1 MKKGAF
7 NAMKHF
13 YIIVNPRRDQQLR
26 LTKEIYHFILE
37 NGGTCGYQE
46 NREEEG
52 MPFDESRIPEDTE
65 CILVVGGDGTL
76 LRAARNMAER
86 NIPLIGINTGHVG
99 YLCELEENT
108 AIRGIRQLLE
118 GEDYVVEPRML
129 LAGSYVSETGTTK
142 ERIALND
149 IVIHRCGTLQVV
161 DLVISVNGEYLNTY
175 SADGIIIATPTGSTA
190 YSMSAGGP
198 IVDPKADLLVVTP
211 ISPHTLNAKSIVLS
225 AEDEITIEVRA
236 RNQAQEEKVEFS
248 FDGAPIGMLKAGEQ
262 IVVKKAQAHTRILK
276 LSRLSFL
283 ERLRKKLQG
292 YSL

>member
-1 MKKGAF
+1 
-7 NAMKHF
+7 MKHF

-26 LTKEIYHFILE
+26 LTKELHAFILE
-37 NGGTCGYQE
+37 QGGTCDYQV
-46 NREEEG
+46 NREDEG
-52 MPFDESRIPEDTE
+52 TVFDISRIPDDTE

-76 LRAARNMAER
+76 LRAARNMASY

-99 YLCELEENT
+99 YLCELEEDKAMD
-108 AIRGIRQLLE
+108 AIRRLLS
-118 GEDYVVEPRML
+118 GEDYLVEKRML
-129 LAGSYVSETGTTK
+129 LSGSFVREDGTVE

-149 IVIHRCGTLQVV
+149 IVIHRCGALQVMDIV
-161 DLVISVNGEYLNTY
+161 VSVNGEYLNTY

-198 IVDPKADLLVVTP
+198 IVDPKARLLVITP

-225 AEDEITIEVRA
+225 AEDEITIEVLA
-236 RNQAQEEKVEFS
+236 RNQGQEEKAEVS
-248 FDGAPIGMLKAGEQ
+248 FDGAPVGALRAGQQ
-262 IVVKKAQAHTRILK
+262 IVVKKSQAYTRILK

-283 ERLRKKLQG
+283 EKLREKLQG

>member
-1 MKKGAF
+1 
-7 NAMKHF
+7 MKHF
-13 YIIVNPRRDQQLR
+13 YIIVNPRRDQQLK

-37 NGGTCGYQE
+37 HGGTCGYQE

-52 MPFDESRIPEDTE
+52 MLFDGDRIPGETE

-76 LRAARNMAER
+76 LRAARNMAGR
-86 NIPLIGINTGHVG
+86 NVPLIGINTGHVG
-99 YLCELEENT
+99 YLCELEEDM
-108 AIRGIRQLLE
+108 AIQGIRQLLE
-118 GEDYVVEPRML
+118 GEEYVVEQRML
-129 LAGSYVSETGTTK
+129 LEGVCVRKDETGTA
-142 ERIALND
+142 RIALND
-149 IVIHRCGTLQVV
+149 IVIHRCGILQVM
-161 DLVISVNGEYLNTY
+161 DIVISVNGEYLNTY

-198 IVDPKADLLVVTP
+198 IVDPKAELLVVTP

-236 RNQAQEEKVEFS
+236 RNQGQDENVEVS
-248 FDGAPIGMLKAGEQ
+248 FDGAPIGTLRAGEQ
-262 IVVKKAQAHTRILK
+262 IVVRKSQAHTRILK

>member
-1 MKKGAF
+1 
-7 NAMKHF
+7 MKHF
-13 YIIVNPRRDQQLR
+13 YIIVNPRRDQQLK

-37 NGGTCGYQE
+37 HGGTCGYQE

-52 MPFDESRIPEDTE
+52 MLFDGDRIPGETE

-76 LRAARNMAER
+76 LRAARNMAGR
-86 NIPLIGINTGHVG
+86 NVPLIGINTGHVG
-99 YLCELEENT
+99 YLCELEEDM
-108 AIRGIRQLLE
+108 AIQGIRQLLE
-118 GEDYVVEPRML
+118 GEEYVVERRML
-129 LAGSYVSETGTTK
+129 LEGVCVRKDGTGR

-149 IVIHRCGTLQVV
+149 IVIHRCGILQVM
-161 DLVISVNGEYLNTY
+161 DIVISVNGEYLNTY

-198 IVDPKADLLVVTP
+198 IVDPKAELLVVTP

-236 RNQAQEEKVEFS
+236 RNQGQEENVEVS
-248 FDGAPIGMLKAGEQ
+248 FDGAPIGTLRAGEQ
-262 IVVKKAQAHTRILK
+262 IVVRKSQAHTRILK
-276 LSRLSFL
+276 LSRLGFL